1 MKDLTLCIPLI
12 NYDTLLL
19 GLSLAKSFPVI
30 VNSISIIIVGIR
42 RNHLLMK
49 AMKESQ
55 RVSLKKIYEDYEP
68 DSLNDTEEMY
78 ALKEAIKSLPVGD
91 RAIMLLYTDLGSIY
105 KVGELLHVH
114 PTTVY
119 SNLKRIKEM
128 LKKQCL

>member
-1 MKDLTLCIPLI
+1 
-12 NYDTLLL
+12 
-19 GLSLAKSFPVI
+19 
-30 VNSISIIIVGIR
+30 
-42 RNHLLMK
+42 
-49 AMKESQ
+49 MKESQ
-55 RVSLKKIYEDYEP
+55 RVSLKRIYEDYEP

-78 ALKEAIKSLPVGD
+78 TLKEAIKGLPVGD

-119 SNLKRIKEM
+119 SNLKRIKET

>member
-1 MKDLTLCIPLI
+1 
-12 NYDTLLL
+12 
-19 GLSLAKSFPVI
+19 
-30 VNSISIIIVGIR
+30 
-42 RNHLLMK
+42 
-49 AMKESQ
+49 MKESQ

-78 ALKEAIKSLPVGD
+78 ALKKAIRDLPVGD
-91 RAIMLLYTDLGSIY
+91 RVMMLLYADLGSIY

-119 SNLKRIKEM
+119 SNLKRIKET

>member
-1 MKDLTLCIPLI
+1 MKDLTLCIAQI

-19 GLSLAKSFPVI
+19 GLSPARSFPVI

-68 DSLNDTEEMY
+68 DALNDTEEMY
-78 ALKEAIKSLPVGD
+78 ALKEAIKGLPVGD
-91 RAIMLLYTDLGSIY
+91 RVMMLLYADLGSIY

-119 SNLKRIKEM
+119 SNLKRIKET
-128 LKKQCL
+128 LKEQCL